1 MVIACGR
8 RVEAAPTLWMSG
20 NPIQWK
26 IRVSENL
33 FAELEVRNF
42 ATPPPVRFTALEESL
57 NFRVNTLHLIPFNPM
72 PAKQTRSGKLI
83 SFEGSEGSGKSTQIA
98 RLAAHLQKLQRDVVT
113 VREPGGTEI
122 GEQIRNIIVHNSKG
136 EEMCAETELLLF
148 AAARA
153 QLVRE
158 IIAPA
163 LLKNTIVLSDRYLDS
178 STVYQGV
185 ARNLSMDPVN
195 QINHFAVGNV
205 MPDVTV
211 VIDVPTEVSLTRIRQ
226 RASDLPDRMER
237 ENIDFYTK
245 VREGY
250 LVLAKGL
257 PERFIVVDGTQNVD
271 VIEKKIWAAIKDR
284 LD

>member
-1 MVIACGR
+1 
-8 RVEAAPTLWMSG
+8 
-20 NPIQWK
+20 
-26 IRVSENL
+26 
-33 FAELEVRNF
+33 
-42 ATPPPVRFTALEESL
+42 
-57 NFRVNTLHLIPFNPM
+57 M
-72 PAKQTRSGKLI
+72 PSKTNRSGKLI

-158 IIAPA
+158 VIAPA
-163 LLKNTIVLSDRYLDS
+163 LLKNTIVLSDRFLDS

-195 QINHFAVGNV
+195 QINLFAVGNV

-257 PERFIVVDGTQNVD
+257 PERFIVVDGTQSPD
-271 VIEKKIWAAIKDR
+271 AIEKKIWAAIKDR

>member
-1 MVIACGR
+1 
-8 RVEAAPTLWMSG
+8 
-20 NPIQWK
+20 
-26 IRVSENL
+26 
-33 FAELEVRNF
+33 
-42 ATPPPVRFTALEESL
+42 
-57 NFRVNTLHLIPFNPM
+57 M
-72 PAKQTRSGKLI
+72 PLKQSRSGKLI

-98 RLAAHLQKLQRDVVT
+98 RLAARLQKLSRDVVT

-158 IIAPA
+158 VIAPA
-163 LLKNTIVLSDRYLDS
+163 LLRGAMVLSDRYLDS

-195 QINHFAVGNV
+195 QINHFAIGNV
-205 MPDVTV
+205 MPDITV

-257 PERFIVVDGTQNVD
+257 PERFVVIDGTQSED
-271 VIEKKIWAAIKDR
+271 AIEKKIWVSVKDR
-284 LD
+284 IA